1 MEEVVSHRVF
11 ADAVQRLGLPAGQ
24 PLRVLDLGCG
34 LGDGLALLTQP
45 HADLAPVASGH
56 RLEYVGLDA
65 DADMVETAAAIH
77 DVPGTS
83 FRTGDMRDELPAGPF
98 DLYLSCGVPYSHL
111 TPDEMVAVLSGI
123 MARIIDAGRR
133 AAIVVDVLGRYSI
146 EWTPNWGA
154 SRWNY
159 AMTFLEDTTERL
171 EQPMTFYD
179 QTALNAAISAAAQR
193 AGVPQAEVSYTDR
206 SILVG
211 RHTAT
216 RAFNPAIQPY
226 RTLVN
231 DLARGSSAVAP
242 AELAFDPP
250 TTGAPDEVLGF
261 FHTLA
266 ARWNKL
272 LEEASSPT
280 QHQTGAGRDAVAL
293 ATDLLQAEMHEQRGL
308 GTGHSLTA
316 TVIVDATATIAR

>member
-11 ADAVQRLGLPAGQ
+11 AEAVDHLRLPAGQ
-24 PLRVLDLGCG
+24 ALRVLDLGCG

-45 HADLAPVASGH
+45 HGDLTPVIAG
-56 RLEYVGLDA
+56 RQLEYTGLDA
-65 DADMVETAAAIH
+65 DPDMVETAATLH
-77 DVPGTS
+77 DVPGTT
-83 FRTGDMRDELPAGPF
+83 FRAGDMRDDLPPGDI

-111 TPDEMVAVLSGI
+111 TPDEMITVLSA
-123 MARIIDAGRR
+123 MMTRIVDAGRR
-133 AAIVVDVLGRYSI
+133 AVIVVDVLGRYSI
-146 EWTPNWGA
+146 EWTPNWDT

-159 AMTFLEDTTERL
+159 AMTFLEDTSERL

-179 QTALNAAISAAAQR
+179 RPALNSAIAEAAQR
-193 AGVPQAEVSYTDR
+193 AAVPRVDVSFTDR

-216 RAFNPAIQPY
+216 RAFNPSIPPY

-231 DLARGSSAVAP
+231 DLARGSSTVAP
-242 AELAFDPP
+242 ADLAFDPP
-250 TTGAPDEVLGF
+250 TVGAPDEILGF
-261 FHTLA
+261 FHVLA

-272 LEEASSPT
+272 LEEAVPA
-280 QHQTGAGRDAVAL
+280 TGEVAGDDPAAL
-293 ATDLLQAEMHEQRGL
+293 AADLLQAEMDEQRGL

-316 TVIVDATATIAR
+316 TVVVDATAGSAR